1 MELLL
6 LPRGK
11 WERESKQL
19 RPDPSISHP
28 SLQSP
33 WLASLV
39 SRSVPAECPNG
50 VYGGESALG
59 FFKMADCRGPYLR
72 RNDYNGLALRL
83 RSGLRQHKRGMRGI
97 LQAHLPFWPSLALF
111 EIETST
117 WPRAPPFRLD
127 PLVVLAIYSI
137 ALEYLIWFL
146 GIGLTARGLTANLT
160 WPSAQV

>member
-1 MELLL
+1 MELFLL
-6 LPRGK
+6 LQGK
-11 WERESKQL
+11 WERERKQL
-19 RPDPSISHP
+19 WPDPRISHP

-39 SRSVPAECPNG
+39 SRPIPAECPNG
-50 VYGGESALG
+50 VYGGESDLG

-72 RNDYNGLALRL
+72 RNDYNGLALRI
-83 RSGLRQHKRGMRGI
+83 RSSLRQLKRGTRGI
-97 LQAHLPFWPSLALF
+97 LQAHLPFWSLLALF

>member
-1 MELLL
+1 M
-6 LPRGK
+6 R
-11 WERESKQL
+11 EREKTATAWPFYLTPQPPEPLAGLFGEQICSSRVSKRCL
-19 RPDPSISHP
+19 WGRISLGLFQDGW
-28 SLQSP
+28 LQ
-33 WLASLV
+33 
-39 SRSVPAECPNG
+39 
-50 VYGGESALG
+50 
-59 FFKMADCRGPYLR
+59 GPYLR

-160 WPSAQV
+160 QFSAQV